1 MNASLLFQDIRLAFR
16 SMNRER
22 GFIIAAL
29 LSLALGI
36 GANVALFSVVNG
48 VLLRPLPY
56 SDSDRLVRLSEFHP
70 GATSG
75 VPGLWF
81 TNFTYYAWTERKSI
95 EGMAGYRTERYTD
108 TTEKEPRAVAG
119 ASVTSTTFKLL
130 DVRPSLG
137 RLFVESDGEES
148 APKVA
153 VLSHGLWQERFGG
166 ETTVLGRA
174 LTLDGEVHTIIGV
187 APPDFYFPER
197 TGRLWTV
204 TRIPRGSADPKNQSI
219 QLFSAIARLRP
230 GFTAEQASAEGT
242 IAARSVARPMV
253 ADALFGKGGP
263 VAIRAESVL
272 SEMTGRIRPALTV
285 FGVGVGCILLIA
297 CSNVASLQLTRG
309 VSRQREI
316 AVRTALGASRGRVV
330 RQLVTE
336 SLVMSITG
344 GLLGVGLGSALLKM
358 LPALAPRSF
367 PRLDDVAID
376 GATLVF
382 ATLVSLVAGL
392 LSGVFPALRSSQIGL
407 APSLRDG
414 SGASSGVATARLRSS
429 LVAIEAALAVMLLIG
444 AGLLVRS
451 FDRLMRVDPGY
462 EVQNVLIAQLD
473 PGGAARPIEKTL
485 VLAEEILAR
494 VRAISGVQ
502 AAGAGNMTPFDQ
514 NTAVASFNL
523 AMPGAPDG
531 VIKARATA
539 YTVTP
544 GFAEALSLR
553 LKEGRLLGPEDS
565 TSSTE
570 SILVNEEFVRL
581 YLNDGKPVIG
591 RQFTGLVRSEMPVV
605 TEIVGV
611 VSNLLRNG
619 FDQKPL
625 TEMFALPRFSRR
637 FPAAFQIAVRA
648 EGDPA
653 AIAPS
658 LRAAMREIDPGATV
672 DTATLASRASASVA
686 EPRFAAVTVAAFAL
700 LALVLS
706 ATGLYSALSYS
717 VSQRRRELGVRSAL
731 GATRR
736 DIVRLVLG
744 QGLTVAVVGLS
755 LGVVASLALSSLL
768 EKLLFGVTP
777 RDLVAFAAAPV
788 LLLVAA
794 AIACLVPAWRG
805 AGVPPTESL
814 RCE

>member
-1 MNASLLFQDIRLAFR
+1 MNAALLYQDIRQALR
-16 SMNRER
+16 SMARER
-22 GFIIAAL
+22 GFTVAAL

-56 SDSDRLVRLSEFHP
+56 ADSDRLIRLSEFHP
-70 GATSG
+70 GANSG

-81 TNFTYYAWTERKSI
+81 TNFTYYAWSEGKSI
-95 EGMAGYRTERYTD
+95 EGIAGYRTERYSD
-108 TTEKEPRAVAG
+108 TTDKEPKAVAG
-119 ASVTSTTFKLL
+119 ASVTPSMFKLL

-137 RLFVESDGEES
+137 RLFVEDDGQEA

-153 VLSHGLWQERFGG
+153 VLSYGLWQERFGG
-166 ETTVLGRA
+166 DASVVGRP
-174 LTLDGEVHTIIGV
+174 LTLDGEVHTIVGV
-187 APPDFYFPER
+187 APKDFYFPER
-197 TGRLWTV
+197 SGRVWTV
-204 TRIPRGSADPKNQSI
+204 ARIPRGSADPKNQSI
-219 QLFSAIARLRP
+219 QLFGAIARLRP
-230 GFTAEQASAEGT
+230 GFTVEQAAAEGT

-263 VAIRAESVL
+263 VAIRAESIL

-285 FGVGVGCILLIA
+285 FGVGVGFILLIA

-330 RQLVTE
+330 TQLVTE
-336 SLVMSITG
+336 SLVMSIAG
-344 GLLGVGLGSALLKM
+344 GVLGIALGAAMLKV

-376 GATLVF
+376 SATLVF
-382 ATLVSLVAGL
+382 TVLLSLVAGL
-392 LSGVFPALRSSQIGL
+392 LSGVLPALRSSQIGL
-407 APSLRDG
+407 TPSLRDG

-451 FDRLMRVDPGY
+451 FDRLLQVDPGY
-462 EVQNVLIAQLD
+462 DVRNVLIAQLD
-473 PGGAARPIEKTL
+473 PGGAARPLEKTL
-485 VLAEEILAR
+485 ALSDEILAR
-494 VRAISGVQ
+494 VRSIPGVQ

-553 LKEGRLLGPEDS
+553 LKEGRLLKPEDA
-565 TSSTE
+565 TSATE

-581 YLNDGKPVIG
+581 YLNDGKPAIG
-591 RQFTGLVRSEMPVV
+591 RQFPGLVRSETPVV

-637 FPAAFQIAVRA
+637 FPAAFQIAIRT

-653 AIAPS
+653 AIAPP
-658 LRAAMREIDPGATV
+658 LRALIRELDPGATL
-672 DTATLASRASASVA
+672 DTATLASRVSASVA
-686 EPRFAAVTVAAFAL
+686 EPRFAAVTVAAFGL

-717 VSQRRRELGVRSAL
+717 VSQRRREMGVRLAL

-736 DIVRLVLG
+736 DIVSLVLG
-744 QGLTVAVVGLS
+744 QGLTVAVAGLL
-755 LGVVASLALSSLL
+755 LGVAASMALSRLL

-777 RDLVAFAAAPV
+777 QDPVAFAVAPV

-805 AGVPPTESL
+805 AAVAPTESL